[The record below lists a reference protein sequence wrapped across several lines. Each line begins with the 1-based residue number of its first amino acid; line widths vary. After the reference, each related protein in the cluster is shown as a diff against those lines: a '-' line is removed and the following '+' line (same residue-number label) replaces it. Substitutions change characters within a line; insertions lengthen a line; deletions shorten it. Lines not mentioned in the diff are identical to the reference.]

1 MAKGSFLA
9 VKRGKLG
16 DSVGYNVTNSN
27 NKDKQG
33 WRIYQPVVANPQT
46 DAQIDQ
52 RLKLTAVNNL
62 YRALKEVI
70 VRGWQNHTYGDES
83 RRAFLKVALG
93 SQSLV
98 PVLPKGSTYAV
109 PIKGVPLTFGS
120 LPSVGVEWYDAEEYY
135 NLRMTVEA
143 GRDISTISGV
153 SQVFIDGGY
162 LAGDQVT
169 IVSGLAPDSGDTI
182 AYRVISFFLDVT
194 DTRSVSA
201 AFEGQ
206 LEFREEGDQLML
218 NLPYVDSMPLTA
230 LLVSVSRD
238 GDGQHLRSTEYF
250 AIADGLERLFYGL
263 SPDIIAR
270 RKATYRK
277 RTSESANWEQVPS
290 GTRGASV
297 ASYTTT
303 AADGTPVTLAG
314 VSQTDGYWVV
324 VNDAGEEFFIH
335 NLDVKNVA
343 YNMWLKAKS
352 GTLLFDVWNTT
363 APAGAVSDS
372 TVNFSAGSDA
382 TEDQLNLYYFLVSQG
397 FDTRALLGMLPQS

>member
-1 MAKGSFLA
+1 MAKGAFLA

-16 DSVGYNVTNSN
+16 DSVGYTVSNSN

-46 DAQIDQ
+46 DRQIDQ
-52 RLKLTAVNNL
+52 RLKMTAVNNL

-70 VRGWQNHTYGDES
+70 IRGWQNHTYGDES

-93 SQSLV
+93 SQSVV
-98 PVLPKGSTYAV
+98 PVLPKGATYAV
-109 PIKGVPLTFGS
+109 PIKGVPITYGS
-120 LPSVGVEWYDAEEYY
+120 LPSVGVSWYEDEEYY
-135 NLRMTVEA
+135 TLRMTIEA

-153 SQVFIDGGY
+153 SQVFIDSGY
-162 LAGDQVT
+162 KAGDQVT

-182 AYRVISFFLDVT
+182 AYRVFSFFLDVT
-194 DTRSVSA
+194 DTRSVSV

-250 AIADGLERLFYGL
+250 AIADDLERLFYGL
-263 SPDIIAR
+263 SPDIIAQ

-277 RTSESANWEQVPS
+277 ARAESLDWEQVPS
-290 GTRGASV
+290 RAGV

-314 VSQTDGYWVV
+314 VSQTAGYWVV
-324 VNDAGEEFFIH
+324 VNDAGEEFFIKGTDVRSITY
-335 NLDVKNVA
+335 NRYLIAKTGTRLDE
-343 YNMWLKAKS
+343 
-352 GTLLFDVWNTT
+352 VWSNT

-372 TVNFSAGSDA
+372 TVNFDASSEA
-382 TEDQLNLYYFLVSQG
+382 TESQLNLYYFLLSQG
-397 FDTRALLGMLPQS
+397 FDARALLGALQQ